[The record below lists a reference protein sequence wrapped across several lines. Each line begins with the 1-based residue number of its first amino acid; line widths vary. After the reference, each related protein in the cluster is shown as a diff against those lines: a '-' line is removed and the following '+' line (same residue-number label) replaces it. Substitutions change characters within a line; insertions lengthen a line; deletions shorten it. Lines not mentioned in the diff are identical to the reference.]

1 MRSQKTRPWR
11 AGMALGAIATAGTL
25 APGAPAAAQSG
36 SEGDGRVRAGLEDT
50 HIRYGEP
57 VVLRGRVAD
66 ADGARVSLLYR
77 PVQTGQW
84 REVDAGITEQGGRF
98 RLSADALRRT
108 GEARVVLGRETARA
122 VTAGEEVA
130 ARRSSQPALVRILPQ
145 LHASDD
151 GLAVRAGTSAA
162 LRGTLRPGWEGRV
175 VKLQRDDGHEWHTV
189 DTATTREDGRYS
201 LRYGRSEPSA
211 VRVRVVFSGD
221 EANSPATQHA
231 GFMAFQR
238 PVSASWYGPGF
249 YGRRT
254 ACGRT
259 MSRNIEGVA
268 HKQLPCGALV
278 TLRHGDETVSV
289 PVIDRGPYAGNRE
302 LDLAHAT
309 KRDLGFGS
317 TGRVWAAAV
326 EE

>member
-1 MRSQKTRPWR
+1 MR
-11 AGMALGAIATAGTL
+11 
-25 APGAPAAAQSG
+25 AA
-36 SEGDGRVRAGLEDT
+36 LEDT
-50 HIRYGEP
+50 HIRYGDP
-57 VVLRGRVAD
+57 VALRGRVAD
-66 ADGARVSLLYR
+66 ADEAPVSLLYR
-77 PVQTGQW
+77 PVQTGEW
-84 REVDAGITEQGGRF
+84 REVDTDMTDQDGRF

-108 GEARVVLGRETARA
+108 GEARVVVGRETARA
-122 VTAGEEVA
+122 VAAGEDVA
-130 ARRSSQPALVRILPQ
+130 AGRSSQPALVRILPQ

-151 GLAVRAGTSAA
+151 GLAVRAGSSAS
-162 LRGTLRPGWEGRV
+162 LRGTLRPGWEGREV
-175 VKLQRDDGHEWHTV
+175 TLQRDDGDGWVTL
-189 DTATTREDGRYS
+189 DTATTREDGRYL
-201 LRYGRSEPSA
+201 LRHRRSQPGA

-221 EANSPATQHA
+221 QANSPATQHA

-238 PVSASWYGPGF
+238 PVRASWYGPGF

-259 MSRNIEGVA
+259 MSPDIEGVA
-268 HKQLPCGALV
+268 HRRLACGTLV
-278 TLRHGDETVSV
+278 TLRHGDDTVTV

-302 LDLAHAT
+302 LDLARAT